1 MGHRFTSQIFW
12 KRCAVYVTALMAL
25 ILIGLTFDSVDK
37 ITAGSERVPDYSVI
51 NKKIFYSLDEERGV
65 YGPTIGGDAPLFE
78 KKLSSEEAEQ
88 IVNLGK
94 LTIQAKN
101 CMNCH
106 TLLGNGAYYAPD
118 LTKAWLDEGWISE
131 SIRETL
137 MIQFLMNPEGNS
149 RTFGSNRK
157 MPNLG
162 ITENEAKGIVA
173 YLKWMSSIDTNG
185 FPTRFKSI
193 YQEGEPK

>member
-1 MGHRFTSQIFW
+1 
-12 KRCAVYVTALMAL
+12 
-25 ILIGLTFDSVDK
+25 
-37 ITAGSERVPDYSVI
+37 
-51 NKKIFYSLDEERGV
+51 
-65 YGPTIGGDAPLFE
+65 
-78 KKLSSEEAEQ
+78 
-88 IVNLGK
+88 
-94 LTIQAKN
+94 
-101 CMNCH
+101 
-106 TLLGNGAYYAPD
+106 
-118 LTKAWLDEGWISE
+118 LDEGWISE